1 MQYRNYGLFAIIGP
15 MLIFF
20 SIIVSLIFS
29 SSWFD
34 WGSNILSDLGN
45 PNFSNL
51 ALFFNS
57 GLFIGGF
64 FLLIYSITALKA
76 EAKQSSYCLFI
87 STFFILLLAIFNISY
102 GVLHNFLAVFHF
114 IMLSITSIVYFLE
127 KKSIIA
133 ISTLIVVLF
142 IWLIYFLGFLN
153 IGISFP
159 EAMSK
164 IVLFWIMY
172 SGFSFYN
179 K

>member
-1 MQYRNYGLFAIIGP
+1 MEYKNYGLFAIIGP
-15 MLIFF
+15 ILIFF

-29 SSWFD
+29 SSWFN
-34 WGSNILSDLGN
+34 WESNILSDLGS
-45 PNFSNL
+45 PYFSNL

-64 FLLIYSITALKA
+64 FLLIYSITAFKM
-76 EAKQSSYCLFI
+76 EAKRSSYCLFI

-102 GVLHNFLAVFHF
+102 GVLHNFVAVFHF

-127 KKSIIA
+127 KKSIFA
-133 ISTLIVVLF
+133 ISTLIIVLF
-142 IWLIYFLGFLN
+142 TWLIYFLGFLN
-153 IGISFP
+153 IGIGFP
-159 EAMSK
+159 EAISK
-164 IVLFWIMY
+164 IVLLWIVY